1 MKINGI
7 DFGQL
12 RLKEEELLKIKNERG
27 YEEAFACAIAGDYEN
42 FDKNMVLPCG
52 KTVEAVAAEFLKWSA
67 EYRGHLDTM
76 LENDSI
82 YSKDDIISCVID
94 SQFSDPTPEQVIGVL
109 IVLNLHRKYY
119 GKSDATEEQISSEF
133 QKMWDKYSEMDV
145 REAIDELHEAFDP
158 SAYSDILAIGK
169 DVCDETLSK
178 AEYDKDAVSS
188 LILDLP
194 DADRIAIRCAILY
207 KMCLDGEL
215 EGFSADVDP
224 AVFVTHNA
232 AMADMAQVTI
242 QRENGAVSSEKA
254 DRIIRI
260 ISAALTVTA
269 VLAVIAACVF
279 LGLFMI
285 NTAAPAVSAFLSNSF
300 VVQMAVSMG
309 IYWIGV
315 ALAICGP
322 GVVIL
327 NEIEESTIYDFC
339 NKKLHAL
346 GKKRIKNKA
355 EETCSEEVVY
365 C

>member
-1 MKINGI
+1 MKINDI
-7 DFGQL
+7 DFERL

-27 YEEAFACAIAGDYEN
+27 YEEAFACAIAGDSEN

-52 KTVEAVAAEFLKWSA
+52 KTIEAVATEFMKWSD
-67 EYRGHLDTM
+67 EYRSHMDAM
-76 LENDSI
+76 LKSDSV
-82 YSKDDIISCVID
+82 YSRDDIIRCAVD
-94 SQFSDPTPEQVIGVL
+94 SQFTNPASEQVISAL
-109 IVLNLHRKYY
+109 IILNLHRKYY
-119 GKSDATEEQISSEF
+119 GKSDVTEAQISSEF
-133 QKMWDKYSEMDV
+133 QKMWDKYYAMDV
-145 REAIDELHEAFDP
+145 HEAVDELHEAFDP
-158 SAYSDILAIGK
+158 SVYSDFLGVGK
-169 DVCDETLSK
+169 DVCGETLSK
-178 AEYDKDAVSS
+178 VEYDKDAVSS
-188 LILDLP
+188 LTLDLP

-207 KMCLDGEL
+207 KMCLDGEM
-215 EGFSADVDP
+215 EGFNADVDP
-224 AVFVTHNA
+224 VAFVAHNA
-232 AMADMAQVTI
+232 AMADIAQVTI
-242 QRENGAVSSEKA
+242 LRENGAVSSEKA
-254 DRIIRI
+254 DRIIRA
-260 ISAALTVTA
+260 ISAAFTV
-269 VLAVIAACVF
+269 VSVVAVITACVF

-346 GKKRIKNKA
+346 RKKRIKNKA